1 MKSRNYLTLSRNE
14 LDKIKFGTDG
24 WRGIIGFD
32 FNLSNLSRV
41 VVASCQEL
49 HYQYFKETNSKKIVI
64 GYDRRFMANEFAKE
78 IASFV
83 KGCGF
88 EPVLSNDFV
97 PTPSC
102 SLYAKRFMFL
112 GCLVITASHNPYNWL
127 GLKIKSFKG
136 CSVDESF
143 TREVEKR
150 LLLGNSIERSQAS
163 YEKVDIKKFHLDQ
176 IKSKFNLDF
185 IVKSLKKMNL
195 HVFIDSMH
203 GSASNCISQIF
214 EDYDSKPFTEIRVDY
229 DPFFG
234 GNPPEPLLKYLDN
247 LTEILTRN
255 SKKDFKT
262 LGIIFD
268 GDGDRIAVID
278 EKGRYCSTQALL
290 PFFISYLGEKNKNSY
305 PVLKTVSGSDII
317 SNISKKQNREVVELP
332 VGFKHIAK
340 KMIKEKIFIGG
351 EESGGVGFGDFMP
364 ERDAL
369 YAAMILLN
377 GIAENSKY
385 LYETL
390 DEIQEKFGPSF
401 YRRIDIKFPNQS
413 EKDIF
418 KTFINNNIP
427 SEICGNKIIDISNI
441 DGLKLRMD
449 NNFWLL
455 FRFSGTEPLLRIYCE
470 ATSEKNLNQV
480 LEWSQKFINIVK
492 NKK

>member
-1 MKSRNYLTLSRNE
+1 MSSNE
-14 LDKIKFGTDG
+14 LDEIKFGTDG

-49 HYQYFKETNSKKIVI
+49 YYQYFEETNSKKILI

-88 EPVLSNDFV
+88 EPILSTSYV

-102 SLYAKRFMFL
+102 SLYAKKFMFL

-143 TREVEKR
+143 TKEVEKR
-150 LLLGNSIERSQAS
+150 LLLGNSIERLGGA

-176 IKSKFNLDF
+176 IKSNFNIDF
-185 IVKSLKKMNL
+185 IANNLKKMNL
-195 HVFIDSMH
+195 HIFVDSMH
-203 GSASNCISQIF
+203 GSAANCLSQIF
-214 EDYDSKPFTEIRVDY
+214 EGYDSKIFTEIRADY
-229 DPFFG
+229 DPLFG

-247 LTEILTRN
+247 LTETLTRT
-255 SKKDFKT
+255 SKNGIKT

-278 EKGRYCSTQALL
+278 EKGRFCSTQVLL
-290 PFFISYLGEKNKNSY
+290 PFFISYLGEKNKNLY

-317 SNISKKQNREVVELP
+317 SNIAKNQNREVFELP
-332 VGFKHIAK
+332 VGFKYIAK

-377 GIAENSKY
+377 GIAEKSKY

-390 DEIQEKFGPSF
+390 DQIQENFGPSF
-401 YRRIDIKFPNQS
+401 YRRIDVKFPNQS
-413 EKDIF
+413 EKEILE
-418 KTFINNNIP
+418 KYIKNNIP
-427 SEICGNKIIDISNI
+427 SKICGYSIKSVSNI
-441 DGLKLRMD
+441 DGIKLRMD

-455 FRFSGTEPLLRIYCE
+455 FRFSGTEPLLRLYCE
-470 ATSEKNLNQV
+470 AKSENDLNEV
-480 LEWSQKFINIVK
+480 LEWSQKYINKVK
-492 NKK
+492 NIK

>member
-1 MKSRNYLTLSRNE
+1 MSSNE
-14 LDKIKFGTDG
+14 LDEIKFGTDG

-49 HYQYFKETNSKKIVI
+49 YYQYFEETNSKKILI

-88 EPVLSNDFV
+88 EPVISTSYV

-102 SLYAKRFMFL
+102 SLYVKKFMFL

-143 TREVEKR
+143 TKEVEKR
-150 LLLGNSIERSQAS
+150 LLLGNSIERLEGA

-176 IKSKFNLDF
+176 IKSNFNIDF
-185 IVKSLKKMNL
+185 IANNLKKMNL
-195 HVFIDSMH
+195 HIFVDSMH
-203 GSASNCISQIF
+203 GSAANCLSQIF
-214 EDYDSKPFTEIRVDY
+214 EGYDSKIFTEIRADY
-229 DPFFG
+229 DPLFG

-247 LTEILTRN
+247 LTEILTRT
-255 SKKDFKT
+255 SKKGIKN

-278 EKGRYCSTQALL
+278 EKGRFCSTQVLL
-290 PFFISYLGEKNKNSY
+290 PFFISYLGEKNKNLY

-317 SNISKKQNREVVELP
+317 SNIAKNQDREVFELP
-332 VGFKHIAK
+332 VGFKYIAK

-377 GIAENSKY
+377 GIAEKSKY

-390 DEIQEKFGPSF
+390 DQIQENFGPSF
-401 YRRIDIKFPNQS
+401 YRRIDVKFPNQS
-413 EKDIF
+413 EKEILE
-418 KTFINNNIP
+418 KYIKNNIP
-427 SEICGNKIIDISNI
+427 SKICGYSIKSVSNI
-441 DGLKLRMD
+441 DGIKLRMD

-455 FRFSGTEPLLRIYCE
+455 FRFSGTEPLLRLYCE
-470 ATSEKNLNQV
+470 AKSENDLNEV
-480 LEWSQKFINIVK
+480 LEWSQKYINKVK
-492 NKK
+492 NIK

>member
-1 MKSRNYLTLSRNE
+1 MSSNE
-14 LDKIKFGTDG
+14 LDEIKFGTDG

-49 HYQYFKETNSKKIVI
+49 YYQYFEETNSKKILI

-88 EPVLSNDFV
+88 EPILSSSYV

-102 SLYAKRFMFL
+102 SLYAKKFMFL

-143 TREVEKR
+143 TKEVEKR
-150 LLLGNSIERSQAS
+150 LLLGNSIERLEGA

-176 IKSKFNLDF
+176 IKSNFNIDF
-185 IVKSLKKMNL
+185 IANNLKKMNL
-195 HVFIDSMH
+195 HIFVDSMH
-203 GSASNCISQIF
+203 GSAANCLSQIF
-214 EDYDSKPFTEIRVDY
+214 EGYDSKIFTEIRADY
-229 DPFFG
+229 DPLFG

-247 LTEILTRN
+247 LTETLTKT
-255 SKKDFKT
+255 SKNGIKT

-278 EKGRYCSTQALL
+278 EKGRFCSTQVLL
-290 PFFISYLGEKNKNSY
+290 PFFISYLGEKNKNLY

-317 SNISKKQNREVVELP
+317 SNIAKNQDREVFELP
-332 VGFKHIAK
+332 VGFKYIAK

-377 GIAENSKY
+377 GIAEKSKY

-390 DEIQEKFGPSF
+390 DQIQENFGPSF
-401 YRRIDIKFPNQS
+401 YRRIDVKFPNQS
-413 EKDIF
+413 EKEILE
-418 KTFINNNIP
+418 KYIKNNIP
-427 SEICGNKIIDISNI
+427 SKICGYSIKSVSNI
-441 DGLKLRMD
+441 DGIKLRMD

-455 FRFSGTEPLLRIYCE
+455 FRFSGTEPLLRLYCE
-470 ATSEKNLNQV
+470 AKSENDLNEV
-480 LEWSQKFINIVK
+480 LEWSQKYINKVK
-492 NKK
+492 NIK

>member
-1 MKSRNYLTLSRNE
+1 MSSNE
-14 LDKIKFGTDG
+14 LDEIKFGTDG

-49 HYQYFKETNSKKIVI
+49 YYQYFEETNSKKILI

-88 EPVLSNDFV
+88 EPILSTSYV

-102 SLYAKRFMFL
+102 SLYAKKFMFL

-143 TREVEKR
+143 TKEVEKR
-150 LLLGNSIERSQAS
+150 LLLGNSIERLEGA

-176 IKSKFNLDF
+176 IKSNFNIDF
-185 IVKSLKKMNL
+185 IANNLKKMNL
-195 HVFIDSMH
+195 HIFVDSMH
-203 GSASNCISQIF
+203 GSAANCLSQIF
-214 EDYDSKPFTEIRVDY
+214 EGYDSKIFTEIRADY
-229 DPFFG
+229 DPLFG

-247 LTEILTRN
+247 LTETLTKT
-255 SKKDFKT
+255 SKNGIKT

-278 EKGRYCSTQALL
+278 EKGRFCSTQVLL
-290 PFFISYLGEKNKNSY
+290 PFFISYLGEKNKNLY

-317 SNISKKQNREVVELP
+317 SNIAKNQDREVFELP
-332 VGFKHIAK
+332 VGFKYIAK

-377 GIAENSKY
+377 GIAEKSKY

-390 DEIQEKFGPSF
+390 DQIQENFGPSF
-401 YRRIDIKFPNQS
+401 YRRIDVKFPNQS
-413 EKDIF
+413 EKEILENNI
-418 KTFINNNIP
+418 KNNIP
-427 SEICGNKIIDISNI
+427 SKICGYTVMSVSNI
-441 DGLKLRMD
+441 DGIKLRMD

-455 FRFSGTEPLLRIYCE
+455 FRFSGTEPLLRLYCE
-470 ATSEKNLNQV
+470 AKSENDLNEV
-480 LEWSQKFINIVK
+480 LEWSQKYINKVK
-492 NKK
+492 NIK

>member
-1 MKSRNYLTLSRNE
+1 MSSNE
-14 LDKIKFGTDG
+14 LDEIKFGTDG

-49 HYQYFKETNSKKIVI
+49 YYQYFEETNSKKILI

-88 EPVLSNDFV
+88 EPILSTSYV

-102 SLYAKRFMFL
+102 SLYAKKFMFL

-143 TREVEKR
+143 TKEVEKR
-150 LLLGNSIERSQAS
+150 LLLGNSIERLEVA

-176 IKSKFNLDF
+176 IKSNFNIDF
-185 IVKSLKKMNL
+185 IANNLKKMNL
-195 HVFIDSMH
+195 HIFVDSMH
-203 GSASNCISQIF
+203 GSAANCLSQIF
-214 EDYDSKPFTEIRVDY
+214 EGYDSKIFTEIRADY
-229 DPFFG
+229 DPLFG

-247 LTEILTRN
+247 LTETLTKT
-255 SKKDFKT
+255 SKNGIKT

-278 EKGRYCSTQALL
+278 EKGRFCSTQVLL
-290 PFFISYLGEKNKNSY
+290 PFFISYLGEKNKNLY

-317 SNISKKQNREVVELP
+317 SNIAKNQDREVFELP
-332 VGFKHIAK
+332 VGFKYIAK

-377 GIAENSKY
+377 GIAEKSKY

-390 DEIQEKFGPSF
+390 DQIQENFGPSF
-401 YRRIDIKFPNQS
+401 YRRIDVKFPNQS
-413 EKDIF
+413 EKEILE
-418 KTFINNNIP
+418 KYIKNNIP
-427 SEICGNKIIDISNI
+427 SKICGYSIKSLSNI
-441 DGLKLRMD
+441 DGIKLRMD

-455 FRFSGTEPLLRIYCE
+455 FRFSGTEPLLRLYCE
-470 ATSEKNLNQV
+470 AKSENDLNEV
-480 LEWSQKFINIVK
+480 LEWSQKYINKVK
-492 NKK
+492 NIK

>member
-1 MKSRNYLTLSRNE
+1 MSSNE
-14 LDKIKFGTDG
+14 LDEIKFGTDG

-49 HYQYFKETNSKKIVI
+49 YYQYFEETNSKKILI

-88 EPVLSNDFV
+88 EPILSTSYV

-102 SLYAKRFMFL
+102 SLYAKKFMFL

-143 TREVEKR
+143 TKEVEKR
-150 LLLGNSIERSQAS
+150 LLLGNSIERLEGA

-176 IKSKFNLDF
+176 IKSNFNIDF
-185 IVKSLKKMNL
+185 IANNLKKMNL
-195 HVFIDSMH
+195 QIFVDSMH
-203 GSASNCISQIF
+203 GSAANCLSQIF
-214 EDYDSKPFTEIRVDY
+214 EGYDSKIFTEIRADY
-229 DPFFG
+229 DPLFG

-247 LTEILTRN
+247 LTETLTKT
-255 SKKDFKT
+255 SKNGIKT

-278 EKGRYCSTQALL
+278 EKGRFCSTQVLL
-290 PFFISYLGEKNKNSY
+290 PFFISYLGEKNKNLY

-317 SNISKKQNREVVELP
+317 SNIAKSQDREVFELP
-332 VGFKHIAK
+332 VGFKYIAK

-377 GIAENSKY
+377 GIAEKSKY

-390 DEIQEKFGPSF
+390 DQIQENFGPSF
-401 YRRIDIKFPNQS
+401 YRRIDVKFPNQS
-413 EKDIF
+413 EKEILENNI
-418 KTFINNNIP
+418 KNNIP
-427 SEICGNKIIDISNI
+427 SKICGYTVMNVSNI
-441 DGLKLRMD
+441 DGIKLRMD

-455 FRFSGTEPLLRIYCE
+455 FRFSGTEPLLRLYCE
-470 ATSEKNLNQV
+470 AKSENDLNEV
-480 LEWSQKFINIVK
+480 LEWSQKYINK
-492 NKK
+492 

>member
-1 MKSRNYLTLSRNE
+1 MSSNE
-14 LDKIKFGTDG
+14 LDVIKFGTDG

-49 HYQYFKETNSKKIVI
+49 YYQYFEETNSKKILI

-88 EPVLSNDFV
+88 EPVISTSYV

-102 SLYAKRFMFL
+102 SLYVKKFMFL

-143 TREVEKR
+143 TKEVEKR
-150 LLLGNSIERSQAS
+150 LLLGNSIERLEGG

-176 IKSKFNLDF
+176 IKTNFNIEF
-185 IVKSLKKMNL
+185 IANNLKKMNL
-195 HVFIDSMH
+195 HIFVDSMH
-203 GSASNCISQIF
+203 GSAANCLSQIF
-214 EDYDSKPFTEIRVDY
+214 EGYDSKIFTEIRADY
-229 DPFFG
+229 DPLFG
-234 GNPPEPLLKYLDN
+234 GNPPEPLLKYLDS
-247 LTEILTRN
+247 LTETLTRN
-255 SKKDFKT
+255 SKKGIKA

-278 EKGRYCSTQALL
+278 EKGRFCSTQVLL
-290 PFFISYLGEKNKNSY
+290 PFFISYLGEKNKNLY

-317 SNISKKQNREVVELP
+317 SNIAKNQKREVFELP
-332 VGFKHIAK
+332 VGFKYIAK

-377 GIAENSKY
+377 GIAEKSKY

-390 DEIQEKFGPSF
+390 DQIQENFGPSF
-401 YRRIDIKFPNQS
+401 YRRIDVKFPNQS
-413 EKDIF
+413 EKEILENNI
-418 KTFINNNIP
+418 KNNIP
-427 SEICGNKIIDISNI
+427 SKICGYSVMNVSNI
-441 DGLKLRMD
+441 DGIKLRMD

-455 FRFSGTEPLLRIYCE
+455 FRFSGTEPLLRLYCE
-470 ATSEKNLNQV
+470 AKSENDLNEV
-480 LEWSQKFINIVK
+480 LEWSQKYINKVK
-492 NKK
+492 NIK

>member
-1 MKSRNYLTLSRNE
+1 MSSNE
-14 LDKIKFGTDG
+14 LDEIKFGTDG

-49 HYQYFKETNSKKIVI
+49 YYQYFEETNSKKILI

-88 EPVLSNDFV
+88 EPVLSTSYV

-102 SLYAKRFMFL
+102 SLYAKKFMFL

-143 TREVEKR
+143 TKEVEKR
-150 LLLGNSIERSQAS
+150 LLLGNSIERLEGA

-176 IKSKFNLDF
+176 IKSNFNIDF
-185 IVKSLKKMNL
+185 IANNLKKMNL
-195 HVFIDSMH
+195 HIFVDSMH
-203 GSASNCISQIF
+203 GSAANCLSQIF
-214 EDYDSKPFTEIRVDY
+214 EGYDSKIFTEIRADY
-229 DPFFG
+229 DPLFG

-247 LTEILTRN
+247 LTETLTKT
-255 SKKDFKT
+255 SKNGIKT

-278 EKGRYCSTQALL
+278 EKGRFCSTQVLL
-290 PFFISYLGEKNKNSY
+290 PFFISYLGEKNKNLY

-317 SNISKKQNREVVELP
+317 SNIAKNQDREVFELP
-332 VGFKHIAK
+332 VGFKYIAK

-377 GIAENSKY
+377 GIAEKSKY

-390 DEIQEKFGPSF
+390 DQIQENFGPSF
-401 YRRIDIKFPNQS
+401 YRRIDVKFPNQS
-413 EKDIF
+413 EKEILE
-418 KTFINNNIP
+418 KYIKNNIP
-427 SEICGNKIIDISNI
+427 SKICGYSIKSVSNI
-441 DGLKLRMD
+441 DGIKLRMD

-455 FRFSGTEPLLRIYCE
+455 FRFSGTEPLLRLYCE
-470 ATSEKNLNQV
+470 AKSENDLNEV
-480 LEWSQKFINIVK
+480 LEWSQKYINKVK
-492 NKK
+492 NIK

>member
-1 MKSRNYLTLSRNE
+1 MSSNE
-14 LDKIKFGTDG
+14 LDEIKFGTDG

-32 FNLSNLSRV
+32 FNVSNLSRV

-49 HYQYFKETNSKKIVI
+49 YYQYFEETNSKKILI
-64 GYDRRFMANEFAKE
+64 GYDRRFMSHEFAKE

-88 EPVLSNDFV
+88 EPILSTSYV

-102 SLYAKRFMFL
+102 SLYAKKFMFL

-143 TREVEKR
+143 TKEVEKR
-150 LLLGNSIERSQAS
+150 LLLGNSIERLEGA
-163 YEKVDIKKFHLDQ
+163 YEKVDIKKFYLDQ
-176 IKSKFNLDF
+176 IKSNFNIDF
-185 IVKSLKKMNL
+185 IANNLKKMNL
-195 HVFIDSMH
+195 HIFVDSMH
-203 GSASNCISQIF
+203 GSAANCLSQIF
-214 EDYDSKPFTEIRVDY
+214 EGCDSKNFTEIRADY
-229 DPFFG
+229 DPLFG

-247 LTEILTRN
+247 LTETLTRN
-255 SKKDFKT
+255 SKKGIKT

-278 EKGRYCSTQALL
+278 EKGRFCSTQVLL
-290 PFFISYLGEKNKNSY
+290 PFFISYLGEKNKNLY

-317 SNISKKQNREVVELP
+317 SNITKNQNREVVELP
-332 VGFKHIAK
+332 VGFKYIAK

-377 GIAENSKY
+377 GIAEKSKY

-390 DEIQEKFGPSF
+390 DQIQEKFGPSF
-401 YRRIDIKFPNQS
+401 YRRIDIKLLNQS
-413 EKDIF
+413 EKEILEEYI
-418 KTFINNNIP
+418 KNNIP
-427 SEICGNKIIDISNI
+427 AKICGYKIKNISNI
-441 DGLKLRMD
+441 DGIKLRID

-455 FRFSGTEPLLRIYCE
+455 FRFSGTEPLLRLYCE
-470 ATSEKNLNQV
+470 AKSEHDLNEV
-480 LEWSQKFINIVK
+480 LDWSQKYINKVK
-492 NKK
+492 I

>member
-1 MKSRNYLTLSRNE
+1 MSSNE
-14 LDKIKFGTDG
+14 LDEIKFGTDG

-49 HYQYFKETNSKKIVI
+49 YYQYFEETNSKKILI

-88 EPVLSNDFV
+88 EPIISTSYV

-102 SLYAKRFMFL
+102 SLYVKKFMFL

-143 TREVEKR
+143 TKEVEKR
-150 LLLGNSIERSQAS
+150 LLLGNSIERLEGA

-176 IKSKFNLDF
+176 IKSNFNIDF
-185 IVKSLKKMNL
+185 IANNLKKMNL
-195 HVFIDSMH
+195 HIFVDSMH
-203 GSASNCISQIF
+203 GSAANCLSQIF
-214 EDYDSKPFTEIRVDY
+214 EGYDSKIFTEIRADY
-229 DPFFG
+229 DPLFG
-234 GNPPEPLLKYLDN
+234 GNPPEPLLKCLDSLN
-247 LTEILTRN
+247 DTLTRN
-255 SKKDFKT
+255 SKKGIKA

-278 EKGRYCSTQALL
+278 EKGRFCSTQVLL
-290 PFFISYLGEKNKNSY
+290 PFFISYLGEKNKNLY

-317 SNISKKQNREVVELP
+317 SNIAKNQKREVFELP
-332 VGFKHIAK
+332 VGFKYIAK

-377 GIAENSKY
+377 GIAEKSKY

-390 DEIQEKFGPSF
+390 DQIQENFGPSF
-401 YRRIDIKFPNQS
+401 YRRIDVKFPNQS
-413 EKDIF
+413 EKEILE
-418 KTFINNNIP
+418 KYIKNNIP
-427 SEICGNKIIDISNI
+427 SKICGYSIKSVSNI
-441 DGLKLRMD
+441 DGIKLRMD

-455 FRFSGTEPLLRIYCE
+455 FRFSGTEPLLRLYCE
-470 ATSEKNLNQV
+470 AKSENDLNEV
-480 LEWSQKFINIVK
+480 LEWSQKYINKVK
-492 NKK
+492 NIK

>member
-1 MKSRNYLTLSRNE
+1 MSSNE
-14 LDKIKFGTDG
+14 LDDIKFGTDG

-32 FNLSNLSRV
+32 FNLSNLSRL

-49 HYQYFKETNSKKIVI
+49 YYQYFEETNSKKILI

-78 IASFV
+78 VASFV

-88 EPVLSNDFV
+88 EPIISTSYV

-102 SLYAKRFMFL
+102 SLYVKKFMFL

-143 TREVEKR
+143 TQEVEKR
-150 LLLGNSIERSQAS
+150 LLLGNSIERLEGGF
-163 YEKVDIKKFHLDQ
+163 EKVDIKKFHLDQ
-176 IKSKFNLDF
+176 IKSNFNIDF
-185 IVKSLKKMNL
+185 IANNLKKMNL
-195 HVFIDSMH
+195 HIFVDSMH
-203 GSASNCISQIF
+203 GSAANCLSQIF
-214 EDYDSKPFTEIRVDY
+214 EGCDSKNFTEIRVDS
-229 DPFFG
+229 DPLFG
-234 GNPPEPLLKYLDN
+234 GNSPEPLLKNLDI
-247 LTEILTRN
+247 LTETLRRN
-255 SKKDFKT
+255 SKKGIKT

-278 EKGRYCSTQALL
+278 EKGRFCSTQVLL
-290 PFFISYLGEKNKNSY
+290 PFFISYLGEKNNNLY

-317 SNISKKQNREVVELP
+317 SNIAKNQNREVFELP
-332 VGFKHIAK
+332 VGFKYIAK

-377 GIAENSKY
+377 GIAEKSKY
-385 LYETL
+385 LSETL
-390 DEIQEKFGPSF
+390 DQIEEKFGPSF
-401 YRRIDIKFPNQS
+401 YKRIDIKFPNQS
-413 EKDIF
+413 EKEILE
-418 KTFINNNIP
+418 KYIKNNIP
-427 SEICGNKIIDISNI
+427 SKICGYNIKTVSNI
-441 DGLKLRMD
+441 DGIKLRMD

-455 FRFSGTEPLLRIYCE
+455 FRFSGTEPLLRLYCE
-470 ATSEKNLNQV
+470 AKSENDLHEV
-480 LEWSQKFINIVK
+480 LEWSKKYINSAK
-492 NKK
+492 NIR

>member
-1 MKSRNYLTLSRNE
+1 MSSNE
-14 LDKIKFGTDG
+14 LDEIKFGTDG

-49 HYQYFKETNSKKIVI
+49 YYQYFEETNSKKILI

-88 EPVLSNDFV
+88 EPILSTSYV

-102 SLYAKRFMFL
+102 SLYAKKFMFL

-143 TREVEKR
+143 TKEVEKR
-150 LLLGNSIERSQAS
+150 LLLGNSIERLEGA

-176 IKSKFNLDF
+176 IKSNFNIDF
-185 IVKSLKKMNL
+185 IANNLKKMNL
-195 HVFIDSMH
+195 HIFVDSMH
-203 GSASNCISQIF
+203 GSAANCLSQIF
-214 EDYDSKPFTEIRVDY
+214 EGYDSKIFTEIRADY
-229 DPFFG
+229 DPLFG

-247 LTEILTRN
+247 LTETLTKT
-255 SKKDFKT
+255 SKNGIKT

-278 EKGRYCSTQALL
+278 EKGRFCSTQVLL
-290 PFFISYLGEKNKNSY
+290 PFFISYLGEKNKNLY

-317 SNISKKQNREVVELP
+317 SNIAKNQDREVFELP
-332 VGFKHIAK
+332 VGFKYIAK

-377 GIAENSKY
+377 GIAEKSKY
-385 LYETL
+385 LYQTL
-390 DEIQEKFGPSF
+390 DQIQENFGPSF
-401 YRRIDIKFPNQS
+401 YRRIDVKFPNQS
-413 EKDIF
+413 EKEILE
-418 KTFINNNIP
+418 KYIKNNIP
-427 SEICGNKIIDISNI
+427 SKICGYTVMNISNI
-441 DGLKLRMD
+441 DGIKLRMD

-455 FRFSGTEPLLRIYCE
+455 FRFSGTEPLLRLYCE
-470 ATSEKNLNQV
+470 AKSENDLNEV
-480 LEWSQKFINIVK
+480 LEWSQKYINKVK
-492 NKK
+492 NIK

>member
-1 MKSRNYLTLSRNE
+1 MSSNE
-14 LDKIKFGTDG
+14 LDEIKFGTDG

-49 HYQYFKETNSKKIVI
+49 YYQYFEETNSKKILI

-88 EPVLSNDFV
+88 EPILSTSYV

-102 SLYAKRFMFL
+102 SLYAKKFMFL

-143 TREVEKR
+143 TKEVEKR
-150 LLLGNSIERSQAS
+150 LLLGNSIERLEGE

-176 IKSKFNLDF
+176 IKSNFNIDF
-185 IVKSLKKMNL
+185 IANNLKKMNL
-195 HVFIDSMH
+195 HIFVDSMH
-203 GSASNCISQIF
+203 GSAANCLSQIF
-214 EDYDSKPFTEIRVDY
+214 EGYDSKIFTEIRADY
-229 DPFFG
+229 DPLFG
-234 GNPPEPLLKYLDN
+234 GNPPEPLLKYLDSLN
-247 LTEILTRN
+247 ETLTRN
-255 SKKDFKT
+255 SKKGIKA

-278 EKGRYCSTQALL
+278 EKGRFCSTQVLL
-290 PFFISYLGEKNKNSY
+290 PFFISYLGEKNKNLY

-317 SNISKKQNREVVELP
+317 SNIAKNQDREVFELP
-332 VGFKHIAK
+332 VGFKYIAK

-377 GIAENSKY
+377 GIAEKSKY

-390 DEIQEKFGPSF
+390 DQIQENFGPSF
-401 YRRIDIKFPNQS
+401 YRRIDVKFPNQS
-413 EKDIF
+413 EKEILE
-418 KTFINNNIP
+418 KYIKNNIP
-427 SEICGNKIIDISNI
+427 SKICGYSIKSVSNI
-441 DGLKLRMD
+441 DGIKLRMD

-455 FRFSGTEPLLRIYCE
+455 FRFSGTEPLLRLYCE
-470 ATSEKNLNQV
+470 AKSENDLNEV
-480 LEWSQKFINIVK
+480 LEWSQKYINKVK
-492 NKK
+492 NIK

>member
-1 MKSRNYLTLSRNE
+1 MSSNE
-14 LDKIKFGTDG
+14 LDEIKFGTDG

-49 HYQYFKETNSKKIVI
+49 YYQYFEETNSKKILI

-88 EPVLSNDFV
+88 EPILSTSYV

-102 SLYAKRFMFL
+102 SLYAKKFMFL

-143 TREVEKR
+143 TKEVEKR
-150 LLLGNSIERSQAS
+150 LLLGNSIERLEGA

-176 IKSKFNLDF
+176 IKSNFNIDF
-185 IVKSLKKMNL
+185 IANNLKKMNL
-195 HVFIDSMH
+195 HIFVDSMH
-203 GSASNCISQIF
+203 GSAANCLSQIF
-214 EDYDSKPFTEIRVDY
+214 EGYDSKIFTEIRADY
-229 DPFFG
+229 DPLFG
-234 GNPPEPLLKYLDN
+234 GNPPEPLLKYLDSLN
-247 LTEILTRN
+247 DTLTRN
-255 SKKDFKT
+255 SKKGIKA

-278 EKGRYCSTQALL
+278 EKGRFCSTQVLL
-290 PFFISYLGEKNKNSY
+290 PFFISYLGEKNKNLY

-317 SNISKKQNREVVELP
+317 SNIAKNQDREVFELP
-332 VGFKHIAK
+332 VGFKYIAK

-377 GIAENSKY
+377 GIAEKSKY

-390 DEIQEKFGPSF
+390 DQIQENFGPSF
-401 YRRIDIKFPNQS
+401 YRRIDVKFPNQS
-413 EKDIF
+413 EKEILE
-418 KTFINNNIP
+418 KYIKNNIP
-427 SEICGNKIIDISNI
+427 SKICGYNIVNVSNI
-441 DGLKLRMD
+441 DGIKLRMD

-455 FRFSGTEPLLRIYCE
+455 FRFSGTEPLLRLYCE
-470 ATSEKNLNQV
+470 AKSENDLNEV
-480 LEWSQKFINIVK
+480 LEWSQKYINKVK
-492 NKK
+492 NIK

>member
-1 MKSRNYLTLSRNE
+1 MSSNE
-14 LDKIKFGTDG
+14 LDEIKFGTDG

-49 HYQYFKETNSKKIVI
+49 YYQYFEETNSKKILI

-88 EPVLSNDFV
+88 EPILSTSYV

-102 SLYAKRFMFL
+102 SLYAKKFMFL

-143 TREVEKR
+143 TKEVEKR
-150 LLLGNSIERSQAS
+150 LLLGNSIERLEGP

-176 IKSKFNLDF
+176 IKSNFNIDF
-185 IVKSLKKMNL
+185 IANNLKKMNL
-195 HVFIDSMH
+195 HIFVDSMH
-203 GSASNCISQIF
+203 GSAANCLSQIF
-214 EDYDSKPFTEIRVDY
+214 EGYDSKIFTEIRADY
-229 DPFFG
+229 DPLFG

-247 LTEILTRN
+247 LTETLTRN
-255 SKKDFKT
+255 SKNGIKT

-278 EKGRYCSTQALL
+278 EKGRFCSTQVLL
-290 PFFISYLGEKNKNSY
+290 PFFISYLGEKNKNLY

-317 SNISKKQNREVVELP
+317 SNIAKNQDREVFELP
-332 VGFKHIAK
+332 VGFKYIAK

-377 GIAENSKY
+377 GIAEKSKY

-390 DEIQEKFGPSF
+390 DQIQENFGPSF
-401 YRRIDIKFPNQS
+401 YRRIDVKFPNQS
-413 EKDIF
+413 EKEILE
-418 KTFINNNIP
+418 KYIKNNIP
-427 SEICGNKIIDISNI
+427 SKICGYSIKSVSNI
-441 DGLKLRMD
+441 DGVKLRMD

-455 FRFSGTEPLLRIYCE
+455 FRFSGTEPLLRLYCE
-470 ATSEKNLNQV
+470 AKSENDLNEV
-480 LEWSQKFINIVK
+480 LEWSQKYINKVK
-492 NKK
+492 NIK

>member
-1 MKSRNYLTLSRNE
+1 MSSNE
-14 LDKIKFGTDG
+14 LDEIKFGTDG

-49 HYQYFKETNSKKIVI
+49 YYQYFEETNSKKILI

-88 EPVLSNDFV
+88 EPILSTSYV

-102 SLYAKRFMFL
+102 SLYAKKFMFL

-143 TREVEKR
+143 TKEVEKR
-150 LLLGNSIERSQAS
+150 LLLGNSIERLEGA
-163 YEKVDIKKFHLDQ
+163 YEKVDIKKFHLDH
-176 IKSKFNLDF
+176 IKSNFNIDF
-185 IVKSLKKMNL
+185 IANNLKKMNL
-195 HVFIDSMH
+195 HIFVDSMH
-203 GSASNCISQIF
+203 GSAANCLSQIF
-214 EDYDSKPFTEIRVDY
+214 EGYDSKIFTEIRADY
-229 DPFFG
+229 DPLFG

-247 LTEILTRN
+247 LTETLTKT
-255 SKKDFKT
+255 SKNGIKT

-278 EKGRYCSTQALL
+278 EKGRFCSTQVLL
-290 PFFISYLGEKNKNSY
+290 PFFISYLGEKNKNLY

-317 SNISKKQNREVVELP
+317 SNIAKNQDREVFELP
-332 VGFKHIAK
+332 VGFKYIAK

-377 GIAENSKY
+377 GIAEKSKY

-390 DEIQEKFGPSF
+390 DQIQENFGPSF
-401 YRRIDIKFPNQS
+401 YRRIDVKFPNQS
-413 EKDIF
+413 EKEILE
-418 KTFINNNIP
+418 KYIKNNIP
-427 SEICGNKIIDISNI
+427 SKICGYSIKSVSNI
-441 DGLKLRMD
+441 DGIKLRMD

-455 FRFSGTEPLLRIYCE
+455 FRFSGTEPLLRLYCE
-470 ATSEKNLNQV
+470 AKSENDLNEV
-480 LEWSQKFINIVK
+480 LEWSQKYINKVK
-492 NKK
+492 NIK

>member
-1 MKSRNYLTLSRNE
+1 MSSNE
-14 LDKIKFGTDG
+14 LDEIKFGTDG

-49 HYQYFKETNSKKIVI
+49 YYQYFEETNSKKILI

-88 EPVLSNDFV
+88 EPILSTSYV

-102 SLYAKRFMFL
+102 SLYAKKFMFL

-143 TREVEKR
+143 TKEVEKR
-150 LLLGNSIERSQAS
+150 LLLGNSIERLEGA

-176 IKSKFNLDF
+176 IKSNFNIDF
-185 IVKSLKKMNL
+185 IANNLKKMNL
-195 HVFIDSMH
+195 HIFVDSMH
-203 GSASNCISQIF
+203 GSAANCLSQIF
-214 EDYDSKPFTEIRVDY
+214 EGYDSKIFTEIRADY
-229 DPFFG
+229 DPLFG

-247 LTEILTRN
+247 LTETLTKT
-255 SKKDFKT
+255 SKNGIKT

-278 EKGRYCSTQALL
+278 EKGRFCSTQVLL
-290 PFFISYLGEKNKNSY
+290 PFFISYLGEKNKNLY

-317 SNISKKQNREVVELP
+317 SNIAKNQDREVFELP
-332 VGFKHIAK
+332 VGFKYIAK

-377 GIAENSKY
+377 GIAEKSKY

-390 DEIQEKFGPSF
+390 DQIQENFGPSF
-401 YRRIDIKFPNQS
+401 YRRIDVKFPNQS
-413 EKDIF
+413 EKEILE
-418 KTFINNNIP
+418 KYIKNNIP
-427 SEICGNKIIDISNI
+427 SKICGHTVMNISNI
-441 DGLKLRMD
+441 DGIKLRMD

-455 FRFSGTEPLLRIYCE
+455 FRFSGTEPLLRLYCE
-470 ATSEKNLNQV
+470 AKSENDLNEV
-480 LEWSQKFINIVK
+480 LEWSQKYINKVK
-492 NKK
+492 NIK

>member
-1 MKSRNYLTLSRNE
+1 MSSNE
-14 LDKIKFGTDG
+14 LDEIKFGTDG

-49 HYQYFKETNSKKIVI
+49 YYQYFKETNSKKILI

-88 EPVLSNDFV
+88 EPILSTSYV

-102 SLYAKRFMFL
+102 SLYAKKFMFL

-143 TREVEKR
+143 TKEVEKR
-150 LLLGNSIERSQAS
+150 LLLGNSIERLEGA

-176 IKSKFNLDF
+176 IKSNFNIDF
-185 IVKSLKKMNL
+185 IANNLKKMNL
-195 HVFIDSMH
+195 HIFVDSMH
-203 GSASNCISQIF
+203 GSAANCLSQIF
-214 EDYDSKPFTEIRVDY
+214 EGYDSKIFTEIRADY
-229 DPFFG
+229 DPLFG

-247 LTEILTRN
+247 LTETLTKT
-255 SKKDFKT
+255 SKNGIKT

-278 EKGRYCSTQALL
+278 EKGRFCSTQVLL
-290 PFFISYLGEKNKNSY
+290 PFFISYLGEKNKNLY

-317 SNISKKQNREVVELP
+317 SNIAKNQDREVFELP
-332 VGFKHIAK
+332 VGFKYIAK

-377 GIAENSKY
+377 GIAEKSKY

-390 DEIQEKFGPSF
+390 DQIQENFGPSF
-401 YRRIDIKFPNQS
+401 YRRIDVKFPNQS
-413 EKDIF
+413 EKEILE
-418 KTFINNNIP
+418 KYIKNNIP
-427 SEICGNKIIDISNI
+427 SKICGYSIKSVSNI
-441 DGLKLRMD
+441 DGIKLRMD

-455 FRFSGTEPLLRIYCE
+455 FRFSGTEPLLRLYCE
-470 ATSEKNLNQV
+470 AKSENDLNEV
-480 LEWSQKFINIVK
+480 LEWSQKYINK
-492 NKK
+492 

>member
-1 MKSRNYLTLSRNE
+1 MSSNE
-14 LDKIKFGTDG
+14 LDEIKFGTDG

-49 HYQYFKETNSKKIVI
+49 YYQYFEETNSKKILI

-88 EPVLSNDFV
+88 EPILSTSYV

-102 SLYAKRFMFL
+102 SLYAKKFMFL

-143 TREVEKR
+143 TKEVEKR
-150 LLLGNSIERSQAS
+150 LLLGNSIERLEGA
-163 YEKVDIKKFHLDQ
+163 YETVDIKKFHLDQ
-176 IKSKFNLDF
+176 IKSNFNIDF
-185 IVKSLKKMNL
+185 IANNLKKMNL
-195 HVFIDSMH
+195 HIFVDSMH
-203 GSASNCISQIF
+203 GSAANCLSQIF
-214 EDYDSKPFTEIRVDY
+214 EGYDSKIFTEIRADY
-229 DPFFG
+229 DPLFG

-247 LTEILTRN
+247 LTETLTKT
-255 SKKDFKT
+255 SKDGIKT

-278 EKGRYCSTQALL
+278 EKGRFCSTQVLL
-290 PFFISYLGEKNKNSY
+290 PFFISYLGEKNKNLY

-317 SNISKKQNREVVELP
+317 SNIAKNQDREVFELP
-332 VGFKHIAK
+332 VGFKYIAK

-377 GIAENSKY
+377 GIAEKSKY

-390 DEIQEKFGPSF
+390 DQIQENFGPSF
-401 YRRIDIKFPNQS
+401 YRRIDVKFPNQS
-413 EKDIF
+413 EKEILE
-418 KTFINNNIP
+418 KYIKNNIP
-427 SEICGNKIIDISNI
+427 SKICGYSIKSVSNI
-441 DGLKLRMD
+441 DGIKLRMD

-455 FRFSGTEPLLRIYCE
+455 FRFSGTEPLLRLYCE
-470 ATSEKNLNQV
+470 AKSENDLNEV
-480 LEWSQKFINIVK
+480 LEWSQKYINKVK
-492 NKK
+492 NIK

>member
-1 MKSRNYLTLSRNE
+1 LSSNE
-14 LDKIKFGTDG
+14 LDEIKFGTDG

-32 FNLSNLSRV
+32 FNVSNLSRV

-49 HYQYFKETNSKKIVI
+49 YYQYFEETNSKKILI

-88 EPVLSNDFV
+88 EPILSSSYV

-102 SLYAKRFMFL
+102 SLYAKKFMFL

-143 TREVEKR
+143 TKEVEKR
-150 LLLGNSIERSQAS
+150 LLLGNSIERLEGA
-163 YEKVDIKKFHLDQ
+163 YEKVDIKKFYLDQ
-176 IKSKFNLDF
+176 IKSNFNIDF
-185 IVKSLKKMNL
+185 IANNLKKMNL
-195 HVFIDSMH
+195 HIFVDSMH
-203 GSASNCISQIF
+203 GSAANCLSQIF
-214 EDYDSKPFTEIRVDY
+214 EGCDSKNFTEIRADY
-229 DPFFG
+229 DPLFG

-247 LTEILTRN
+247 LTETLTRN
-255 SKKDFKT
+255 SKKGIKT

-278 EKGRYCSTQALL
+278 EKGRFCSTQVLL
-290 PFFISYLGEKNKNSY
+290 PFFISYLGEKNKNLY

-317 SNISKKQNREVVELP
+317 SNITKNQNREVVELP
-332 VGFKHIAK
+332 VGFKYIAK

-377 GIAENSKY
+377 GIAEKSKY

-390 DEIQEKFGPSF
+390 DQIQEKFGPSF
-401 YRRIDIKFPNQS
+401 YRRIDIKLLNQS
-413 EKDIF
+413 EKEILEEYI
-418 KTFINNNIP
+418 KNNIP
-427 SEICGNKIIDISNI
+427 AKICGYKIKNISNI
-441 DGLKLRMD
+441 DGIKLRID

-455 FRFSGTEPLLRIYCE
+455 FRFSGTEPLLRLYCE
-470 ATSEKNLNQV
+470 AKSEHDLNEV
-480 LEWSQKFINIVK
+480 LDWSQKYINKVK
-492 NKK
+492 I

>member
-1 MKSRNYLTLSRNE
+1 MSSNE
-14 LDKIKFGTDG
+14 LDEIKFGTDG

-49 HYQYFKETNSKKIVI
+49 YYQYFEETNSKKILI

-88 EPVLSNDFV
+88 EPILSTSYV

-102 SLYAKRFMFL
+102 SLYAKKFMFL

-143 TREVEKR
+143 TKEVEKR
-150 LLLGNSIERSQAS
+150 LLLGNSIERLEGA
-163 YEKVDIKKFHLDQ
+163 YEKVDIKKFYLDQ
-176 IKSKFNLDF
+176 IKSNFNIDF
-185 IVKSLKKMNL
+185 IANNLKKMNL
-195 HVFIDSMH
+195 HIFVDSMH
-203 GSASNCISQIF
+203 GSAANCLSQIF
-214 EDYDSKPFTEIRVDY
+214 EGYDSKIFTEIRADY
-229 DPFFG
+229 DPLFG

-247 LTEILTRN
+247 LTETLTRN
-255 SKKDFKT
+255 SKKGIKT

-278 EKGRYCSTQALL
+278 EKGRFCSTQVLL
-290 PFFISYLGEKNKNSY
+290 PFFISYLGEKNKNLY

-317 SNISKKQNREVVELP
+317 SNIAKNQNREVVELP
-332 VGFKHIAK
+332 VGFKYIAK

-377 GIAENSKY
+377 GIAEKSKY

-390 DEIQEKFGPSF
+390 DQIQENFGPSF
-401 YRRIDIKFPNQS
+401 YRRIDVKFPNQS
-413 EKDIF
+413 EKEILE
-418 KTFINNNIP
+418 KYIKNNIP
-427 SEICGNKIIDISNI
+427 SKICGYNIKNISNI
-441 DGLKLRMD
+441 DGIKLRMD

-455 FRFSGTEPLLRIYCE
+455 FRFSGTEPLLRLYCE
-470 ATSEKNLNQV
+470 AKSENDLNEV
-480 LEWSQKFINIVK
+480 LEWSQKYINKVK
-492 NKK
+492 NIK

>member
-1 MKSRNYLTLSRNE
+1 MSSNE
-14 LDKIKFGTDG
+14 LDEIKFGTDG

-49 HYQYFKETNSKKIVI
+49 YYQYFEETNSKKILI

-88 EPVLSNDFV
+88 EPILSTSYV

-102 SLYAKRFMFL
+102 SLYAKKFMFL

-143 TREVEKR
+143 TKEVEKR
-150 LLLGNSIERSQAS
+150 LLLGNSIERLEGA

-176 IKSKFNLDF
+176 IKSNFNIDF
-185 IVKSLKKMNL
+185 IANNLKKMNL
-195 HVFIDSMH
+195 QIFVDSMH
-203 GSASNCISQIF
+203 GSAANCLSQIF
-214 EDYDSKPFTEIRVDY
+214 EGYDSKIFTEIRADY
-229 DPFFG
+229 DPLFG

-247 LTEILTRN
+247 LTETLTKT
-255 SKKDFKT
+255 SKNGIKT

-278 EKGRYCSTQALL
+278 EKGRFCSTQVLL
-290 PFFISYLGEKNKNSY
+290 PFFISYLGEKNKNLY

-317 SNISKKQNREVVELP
+317 SNIAKSQDREVFELP
-332 VGFKHIAK
+332 VGFKYIAK

-377 GIAENSKY
+377 GIAEKSKY

-390 DEIQEKFGPSF
+390 DQIQENFGPSF
-401 YRRIDIKFPNQS
+401 FRRIDVEFPNQS
-413 EKDIF
+413 EKEILE
-418 KTFINNNIP
+418 KYIKNNIP
-427 SEICGNKIIDISNI
+427 SKICGYSIKSVSNI
-441 DGLKLRMD
+441 DGIKLRMD

-455 FRFSGTEPLLRIYCE
+455 FRFSGTEPLLRLYCE
-470 ATSEKNLNQV
+470 AKSENDLNEV
-480 LEWSQKFINIVK
+480 LEWSQKYINKVK
-492 NKK
+492 NIK

>member
-1 MKSRNYLTLSRNE
+1 MSSNE
-14 LDKIKFGTDG
+14 LDEIKFGTDG

-49 HYQYFKETNSKKIVI
+49 YYQYFEETNSKKILI

-88 EPVLSNDFV
+88 EPILSTSYV

-102 SLYAKRFMFL
+102 SLYAKKFMFL

-143 TREVEKR
+143 TKEVEKR
-150 LLLGNSIERSQAS
+150 LLLGNSIERLGGA

-176 IKSKFNLDF
+176 IKSNFNIDF
-185 IVKSLKKMNL
+185 IANNLKKMNL
-195 HVFIDSMH
+195 HIFVDSMH
-203 GSASNCISQIF
+203 GSAANCLSQIF
-214 EDYDSKPFTEIRVDY
+214 EGYDSKIFTEIRADY
-229 DPFFG
+229 DPLFG

-247 LTEILTRN
+247 LTETLTKT
-255 SKKDFKT
+255 SKNGIKT

-278 EKGRYCSTQALL
+278 EKGRFCSTQVLL
-290 PFFISYLGEKNKNSY
+290 PFFISYLGEKNKNLY

-317 SNISKKQNREVVELP
+317 SNIAKSQDREVFELP
-332 VGFKHIAK
+332 VGFKYIAK

-377 GIAENSKY
+377 GIAEKSKY

-390 DEIQEKFGPSF
+390 DQIQENFGPSF
-401 YRRIDIKFPNQS
+401 YRRIDVKFPNQS
-413 EKDIF
+413 EKEILENNI
-418 KTFINNNIP
+418 KNNIP
-427 SEICGNKIIDISNI
+427 SKICGYTVMNISNI
-441 DGLKLRMD
+441 DGIKLRMD

-455 FRFSGTEPLLRIYCE
+455 FRFSGTEPLLRLYCE
-470 ATSEKNLNQV
+470 AKSENDLNEV
-480 LEWSQKFINIVK
+480 LEWSQKYINKVK
-492 NKK
+492 NIK

>member
-1 MKSRNYLTLSRNE
+1 MSSNE
-14 LDKIKFGTDG
+14 LDEIKFGTDG

-32 FNLSNLSRV
+32 FNVSNLSRV

-49 HYQYFKETNSKKIVI
+49 YYQYFEETNSKKILI

-88 EPVLSNDFV
+88 EPILSSSYV

-102 SLYAKRFMFL
+102 SLYAKKFMFL

-143 TREVEKR
+143 TKEVEKR
-150 LLLGNSIERSQAS
+150 LLLGNSIERLEGA
-163 YEKVDIKKFHLDQ
+163 YEKVDIKKFYLDQ
-176 IKSKFNLDF
+176 IKSNFNIDF
-185 IVKSLKKMNL
+185 IANNLKKMNL
-195 HVFIDSMH
+195 HIFVDSMH
-203 GSASNCISQIF
+203 GSAANCLSQIF
-214 EDYDSKPFTEIRVDY
+214 EGYDSKIFTEIRADY
-229 DPFFG
+229 DPLFG

-247 LTEILTRN
+247 LTETLTRN
-255 SKKDFKT
+255 SKKGIKT

-278 EKGRYCSTQALL
+278 EKGRFCSTQVLL
-290 PFFISYLGEKNKNSY
+290 PFFISYLGEKNKNLY

-317 SNISKKQNREVVELP
+317 SNITKNQNREVVELP
-332 VGFKHIAK
+332 VGFKYIAK

-377 GIAENSKY
+377 GIAEKSKY

-390 DEIQEKFGPSF
+390 DQIQEKFGPSF
-401 YRRIDIKFPNQS
+401 YRRIDIKLLNQS
-413 EKDIF
+413 EKEILEEYI
-418 KTFINNNIP
+418 KNNIP
-427 SEICGNKIIDISNI
+427 AKICGYKITNISNI
-441 DGLKLRMD
+441 DGIKLRID

-455 FRFSGTEPLLRIYCE
+455 FRFSGTEPLLRLYCE
-470 ATSEKNLNQV
+470 AKSEHDLNEV
-480 LEWSQKFINIVK
+480 LDWSQKYINKVK
-492 NKK
+492 I

>member
-1 MKSRNYLTLSRNE
+1 LSSNE
-14 LDKIKFGTDG
+14 LDEIKFGTDG

-49 HYQYFKETNSKKIVI
+49 YYQYFEETNSKKILI

-88 EPVLSNDFV
+88 EPILSTSYV

-102 SLYAKRFMFL
+102 SLYAKKFMFL

-143 TREVEKR
+143 TKEVEKR
-150 LLLGNSIERSQAS
+150 LLLGNSIERLEGA

-176 IKSKFNLDF
+176 IKSNFNIDF
-185 IVKSLKKMNL
+185 IANNLKKMNL
-195 HVFIDSMH
+195 HIFVDSMH
-203 GSASNCISQIF
+203 GSAANCLSQIF
-214 EDYDSKPFTEIRVDY
+214 EGYDSKIFTEIRADY
-229 DPFFG
+229 DPLFG

-247 LTEILTRN
+247 LTETLTKT
-255 SKKDFKT
+255 SKNGIKT

-278 EKGRYCSTQALL
+278 EKGRFCSTQVLL
-290 PFFISYLGEKNKNSY
+290 PFFISYLGEKNKNLY

-317 SNISKKQNREVVELP
+317 SNIAKNQDREVFELP
-332 VGFKHIAK
+332 VGFKYIAK

-377 GIAENSKY
+377 GIAEKSKY

-390 DEIQEKFGPSF
+390 DQIQENFGPSF
-401 YRRIDIKFPNQS
+401 YRRIDVKFPNQS
-413 EKDIF
+413 EKEILE
-418 KTFINNNIP
+418 KYIKNNIP
-427 SEICGNKIIDISNI
+427 SKICGYSIKSVSNI
-441 DGLKLRMD
+441 DGIKLRMD

-455 FRFSGTEPLLRIYCE
+455 FRFSGTEPLLRLYCE
-470 ATSEKNLNQV
+470 AKSENDLNEV
-480 LEWSQKFINIVK
+480 LEWSQKYINKVK
-492 NKK
+492 KIK